1 MEILYLISA
10 DADKPDAR
18 WGPNPHANSFGFQQ
32 ISVGGER
39 DYLYF
44 YSFVLE
50 CGNIHLCLWWN

>member
-32 ISVGGER
+32 LQPQATHIYSY
-39 DYLYF
+39 YLRGSQAVEKQAQF
-44 YSFVLE
+44 YAD
-50 CGNIHLCLWWN
+50 